1 MIVLAGVAA
10 LFKIVALVVDVAAPA
25 GPTRQMAAA
34 TTRVPKIA
42 RMMFS
47 LLLRL
52 G

>member
-10 LFKIVALVVDVAAPA
+10 LLKIVALVVDVAAPA
-25 GPTRQMAAA
+25 GPARQMAAA
-34 TTRVPKIA
+34 TARVSKIT

-47 LLLRL
+47 FLVRL